1 MNKFLLKIKP
11 SHINKSFYSLI
22 SKNKYR
28 RLSQPGLSRYT
39 VDGLGTEH
47 PDYAVKYFLYYIS

>member
-1 MNKFLLKIKP
+1 MNKFLIKIKS
-11 SHINKSFYSLI
+11 SHINKSFYSFV
-22 SKNKYR
+22 SKTKFR

-47 PDYAVKYFLYYIS
+47 PDYAVK